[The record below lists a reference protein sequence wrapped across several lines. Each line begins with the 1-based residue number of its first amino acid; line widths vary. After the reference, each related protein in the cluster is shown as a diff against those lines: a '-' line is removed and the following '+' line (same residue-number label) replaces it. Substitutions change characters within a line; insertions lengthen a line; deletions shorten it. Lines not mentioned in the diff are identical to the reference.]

1 MFIYNTLNA
10 VFDAI
15 VRNGAQSGMNE
26 LEFLEE
32 ELKRWWDG
40 KQRKDMITG
49 LAYYSDRQDIEQK
62 SRRAIGPNGNPVD
75 VHNLPN
81 FKIMDN
87 QYGILVDQKNNYLL
101 GRPVEIKTEGKDDG
115 YTKALDEIFTDDY
128 WETMQALE
136 KTPLIAAWRGNS
148 CMSGLT
154 AN

>member
-1 MFIYNTLNA
+1 
-10 VFDAI
+10 
-15 VRNGAQSGMNE
+15 MNE

-101 GRPVEIKTEGKDDG
+101 GRPLRLRQKARTTDTRRPLMRFLRTTIGK
-115 YTKALDEIFTDDY
+115 
-128 WETMQALE
+128 QCRH
-136 KTPLIAAWRGNS
+136 WRK
-148 CMSGLT
+148 LH
-154 AN
+154 